1 MLDDISNLHLMICE
15 SNGTNEQ
22 DRKLRSGYT
31 TGTCA
36 AAASKAAAMMI
47 FSQKPVNS
55 VTITTPNGIELILN
69 IEDMKMTGT
78 SASCA
83 VRKDG
88 GDDIDATHGALIYSS
103 VTLTEKD
110 INIDGGEGVG
120 RVTKKG
126 VDQPVGNAAINR
138 IPRKMITEC
147 IQEISSQ
154 NRYTRGFAIVIS
166 VPEGL
171 EISKRTFNSRLGIV
185 GGISIIGTSGI
196 VEPMSEKAMIDTMR
210 VEMKVHMG
218 TGEEYLIA
226 VPGNY
231 GKDFLET
238 YPDIPDESA
247 IKCSNFIGEALDSAL
262 EFNAK
267 GILFVG
273 NLGKLVKVA
282 GGIMNTHSKYA
293 DCRMEILASASVT
306 AGLDIRDIKKILD
319 CITTDDALDIIHAAG
334 KMGDVCKILSEKTA
348 FHLDNRVRG
357 KIETAAIVF
366 SSKYGKLFETENA
379 KRIIKERKV

>member
-1 MLDDISNLHLMICE
+1 MML
-15 SNGTNEQ
+15 
-22 DRKLRSGYT
+22 
-31 TGTCA
+31 
-36 AAASKAAAMMI
+36 
-47 FSQKPVNS
+47 FSQRPVGS
-55 VTITTPNGIELILN
+55 VTLTTPNGTCLTLN
-69 IEDMKMTGT
+69 IEDAKITRA

-83 VRKDG
+83 IRKDG
-88 GDDIDATHGALIYSS
+88 GDDIDATHGTLIYSS
-103 VTLTEKD
+103 ISLSKNGIT
-110 INIDGGEGVG
+110 IDGGEGVG

-138 IPRKMITEC
+138 VPRKMISEC
-147 IQEISSQ
+147 LEEVSSH
-154 NRYTRGFAIVIS
+154 NGYSGGFDVIIS
-166 VPEGL
+166 VPEGQ
-171 EISKRTFNSRLGIV
+171 EISKRTFNSRLGII

-210 VEMKVHMG
+210 VEMKVHMEAG
-218 TGEEYLIA
+218 AEYLIA

-231 GKDFLET
+231 GKDFLES

-247 IKCSNFIGEALDSAL
+247 VKCSNFIGEALDSAL
-262 EFNAK
+262 EFGAE

-282 GGIMNTHSKYA
+282 GGIMNTHSRYA

-306 AGLDIRDIKKILD
+306 AGLEINEVEKILR

-334 KMGDVCKILSEKTA
+334 IMDAVCEILSEKIA

-366 SSKYGKLFETENA
+366 SSKYGKLFETDNAEN
-379 KRIIKERKV
+379 IIKERKV